1 MKTALIAVIA
11 LVSFVLLPFHTYL
24 GLGLGIIGLVIL
36 AVFPGA
42 GDNQSSSN
50 NV

>member
-1 MKTALIAVIA
+1 MKAIIAAIA
-11 LVSFVLLPFHTYL
+11 IMAFALLPFHTYL

-42 GDNQSSSN
+42 GDNQSPSN

>member
-1 MKTALIAVIA
+1 MKAVIAVIA
-11 LVSFVLLPFHTYL
+11 VAAFVLLPFHTYM

-42 GDNQSSSN
+42 GDNQSSPN
-50 NV
+50 T